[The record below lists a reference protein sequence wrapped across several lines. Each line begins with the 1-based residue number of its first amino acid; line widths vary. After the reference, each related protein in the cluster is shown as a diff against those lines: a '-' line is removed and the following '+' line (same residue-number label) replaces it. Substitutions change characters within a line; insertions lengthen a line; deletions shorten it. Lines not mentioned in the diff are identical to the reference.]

1 MGGEDK
7 DVSIGSSTDNETI
20 VTRGAEVG
28 DGSTVVVM
36 DTESPVRAEG

>member
-7 DVSIGSSTDNETI
+7 DVPIGSSTDNKTI
-20 VTRGAEVG
+20 VTCGAEVG